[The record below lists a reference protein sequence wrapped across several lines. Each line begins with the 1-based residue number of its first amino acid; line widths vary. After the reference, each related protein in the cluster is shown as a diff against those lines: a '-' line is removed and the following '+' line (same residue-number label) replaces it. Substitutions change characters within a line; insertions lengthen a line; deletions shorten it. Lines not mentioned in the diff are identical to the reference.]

1 MAVGYAGKM
10 AVDWTR
16 EPVAFADPEWSAL
29 ASADPE
35 ATLFHT
41 PRFLKPYWE
50 ELSAGESLEVASVRP
65 GTDAE
70 AVALAAFAVTDGR
83 LTWLGGFDVTDYMG
97 PVGPPEHRDDAA
109 AALMAA
115 VAAREDW
122 RHADLAGLPED
133 GGWLPALAEGAR
145 RAGLPVR
152 VELDGLAPAVS
163 LPASFDEYLA
173 ALPAKLRHEI
183 RRKDRRLRSAHPDAR
198 VVDARPESVAEDL
211 DRFVAL
217 HRASAGAK
225 GRFMVPG
232 MELFFRRLA
241 DELTA
246 DGTLRLAFLE
256 AGGERIAAAMGFRF
270 RDRFLL
276 YNSAYDHAR
285 SALAPGMVL
294 VAELIRD
301 AVEEGRSVFDMLKGD
316 LGYKYRLGARPHRV
330 CRLLIDRG

>member
-1 MAVGYAGKM
+1 M

-16 EPVAFADPEWSAL
+16 EPAAFADPEWSAL
-29 ASADPE
+29 ADADPE

-50 ELSAGESLEVASVRP
+50 ELSAGESLEVATARP
-65 GTDAE
+65 AAAADAA
-70 AVALAAFAVTDGR
+70 AVAAFAVTGDR

-97 PVGPPEHRDDAA
+97 PVGSPEHRDQAA
-109 AALMAA
+109 ADLMGA
-115 VAAREDW
+115 VAARDDW

-133 GGWLPALAEGAR
+133 GRWLPALVEGAR
-145 RAGLPVR
+145 RARLPVR
-152 VELDGLAPAVS
+152 VELDGVAPAVR
-163 LPASFDEYLA
+163 LPSSFDEYLA
-173 ALPAKLRHEI
+173 GLPAKLRHEI
-183 RRKDRRLRSAHPDAR
+183 RRKDRRLRAAHPDAR
-198 VVDARPESVAEDL
+198 VVDSRPETVAEDL

-241 DELTA
+241 DELTE

-256 AGGERIAAAMGFRF
+256 AGGDRIAAAMGFRF

-276 YNSAYDHAR
+276 YNSAYDHGLSR
-285 SALAPGMVL
+285 LAPGMVL

-301 AVEEGRSVFDMLKGD
+301 AIEEDRSVLDMLKGD
-316 LGYKYRLGARPHRV
+316 LGYKYRFGARPRRV
-330 CRLLIDRG
+330 CRLLIDRD

>member
-1 MAVGYAGKM
+1 M

-16 EPVAFADPEWSAL
+16 EPAAFADPEWSAL
-29 ASADPE
+29 ADADPE

-50 ELSAGESLEVASVRP
+50 ELSAGESLEVATARP
-65 GTDAE
+65 AAAADAA
-70 AVALAAFAVTDGR
+70 AVAAFAVTGDR

-97 PVGPPEHRDDAA
+97 PVGSPEHRDQAA
-109 AALMAA
+109 ADLMAA
-115 VAAREDW
+115 VAARDDW

-133 GGWLPALAEGAR
+133 GRWLPALVEGAR
-145 RAGLPVR
+145 RARLPVR
-152 VELDGLAPAVS
+152 VELDGVAPAVR
-163 LPASFDEYLA
+163 LPSSFDEYLA
-173 ALPAKLRHEI
+173 GLPAKLRHEI
-183 RRKDRRLRSAHPDAR
+183 RRKDRRLRAAHPDAR
-198 VVDARPESVAEDL
+198 VVDSRPETVAEDL

-241 DELTA
+241 DELTE

-256 AGGERIAAAMGFRF
+256 AGGDRIAAAMGFRF

-276 YNSAYDHAR
+276 YNSAYDHGLSR
-285 SALAPGMVL
+285 LAPGMVL

-301 AVEEGRSVFDMLKGD
+301 AIEEDRSVLDMLKGD
-316 LGYKYRLGARPHRV
+316 LGYKYRFGARPRRV
-330 CRLLIDRG
+330 CRLLIDRD

>member
-1 MAVGYAGKM
+1 M

-16 EPVAFADPEWSAL
+16 EPAAFADPEWSAL
-29 ASADPE
+29 ADADPE

-50 ELSAGESLEVASVRP
+50 ELSAGESLEVATARP
-65 GTDAE
+65 AAAADAA
-70 AVALAAFAVTDGR
+70 AVAAFAVTGDR

-97 PVGPPEHRDDAA
+97 PVGSPEHRDQAA
-109 AALMAA
+109 ADLMAA
-115 VAAREDW
+115 VAARDDW

-133 GGWLPALAEGAR
+133 GRWLPALVEGAR
-145 RAGLPVR
+145 RARLPVR
-152 VELDGLAPAVS
+152 VELDGVAPAVR
-163 LPASFDEYLA
+163 LPSSFDEYLA
-173 ALPAKLRHEI
+173 GLPAKLRHEI
-183 RRKDRRLRSAHPDAR
+183 RRKDRRLRAAHPDYR
-198 VVDARPESVAEDL
+198 VVDSRPETVAEDL

-241 DELTA
+241 DELTE

-256 AGGERIAAAMGFRF
+256 AGGDRIAAAMGFRF

-276 YNSAYDHAR
+276 YNSAYDHGL
-285 SALAPGMVL
+285 SGLAPGMVL

-301 AVEEGRSVFDMLKGD
+301 AIEEGRSVLDMLKGD
-316 LGYKYRLGARPHRV
+316 LGYKYRFGARPRRV
-330 CRLLIDRG
+330 CRLLIDRD